1 MIVSRGSNTSLSV
14 TASRGRQRAPRVRKR
29 KKSEKPASL
38 GEMTSEEMVRK
49 SLGIAN
55 AVELVKM
62 VLLNAASAE
71 VPSELVDALRRCEES
86 HVFAAFNYLR
96 YQEYVVSLY
105 FQIVGVLIQHPCACI

>member
-1 MIVSRGSNTSLSV
+1 M
-14 TASRGRQRAPRVRKR
+14 RKR

-38 GEMTSEEMVRK
+38 GEMTSEEMVRR

-55 AVELVKM
+55 AVELVKL

-71 VPSELVDALRRCEES
+71 VPLEVVDALRRCEES

-96 YQEYVVSLY
+96 YQEYVVSFFSSCGDTETAGLS
-105 FQIVGVLIQHPCACI
+105 IQHLCAYLVVILLR

>member
-1 MIVSRGSNTSLSV
+1 M
-14 TASRGRQRAPRVRKR
+14 RKR

-38 GEMTSEEMVRK
+38 GETTSEEMVRR

-55 AVELVKM
+55 AVELVKL

-71 VPSELVDALRRCEES
+71 VPLEVVDALRRCEES

-96 YQEYVVSLY
+96 YQDYVVSLFSSCGNIGTEGLSILHVCTY
-105 FQIVGVLIQHPCACI
+105 SCGTSLI